1 MGTPRTDGLRWE
13 HGMVGL
19 GLVLLA
25 VGHVMGLFFAPAE
38 AMMGDVGRILYVHV
52 PTAWADM
59 LLYTACFGFAVATL
73 WTGKATYDAAVEASA
88 EVGVLYNALLL
99 FQGSVWARPTWG
111 VYWTWDPRLTT
122 SAVVL
127 VLFLGVLVL
136 RKVIVE
142 PERRLNLSSIA
153 AVLAYVGVPIVYFS
167 VKWWRTLHQPF
178 SSPQT
183 VDGSFI
189 TPLRVAA
196 FGMIFLGF
204 GLVGLRWR
212 ALRRVLTRDLAA
224 PALPEAA
231 PRLQLPG
238 VAGASEPTAA
248 QPPRGVL

>member
-1 MGTPRTDGLRWE
+1 MATKQSGGLRWE
-13 HGMVGL
+13 HGLLAL
-19 GLVLLA
+19 GLALLA
-25 VGHVMGLFFAPAE
+25 VGHVQGLFFAPAE

-59 LLYTACFGFAVATL
+59 LVYTACFGFAVAAL

-111 VYWTWDPRLTT
+111 VFWTWDPRLTT

-136 RKVIVE
+136 RRVIPE

-189 TPLRVAA
+189 TPLRLAA
-196 FGMIFLGF
+196 FGMIFLGA
-204 GLVGLRWR
+204 GLIGLRWR
-212 ALRRVLTRDLAA
+212 ALRRGLERDLATPDLPAAA
-224 PALPEAA
+224 PAL
-231 PRLQLPG
+231 RLPG
-238 VAGASEPTAA
+238 EAGGPTAGGA
-248 QPPRGVL
+248 L